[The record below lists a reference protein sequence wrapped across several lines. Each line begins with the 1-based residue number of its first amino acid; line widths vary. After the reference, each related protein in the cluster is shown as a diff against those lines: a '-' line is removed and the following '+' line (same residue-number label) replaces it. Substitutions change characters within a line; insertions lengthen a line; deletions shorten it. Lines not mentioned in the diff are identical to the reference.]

1 MSRLLEKSEATRH
14 RANWFPAH
22 GQQLPR
28 TEAQS
33 IERENW
39 TKSRLSPL
47 VKVSGSPTV
56 RKHLAD
62 PLKAHPAQ
70 LSPLG
75 VPSAWNALSIV
86 CCDTETDHVQC
97 NPIGLHLAAISR
109 KLISSVL
116 LSVHARKGNSL
127 KQSYFSRRQNICIRL
142 IYKILSCQ

>member
-1 MSRLLEKSEATRH
+1 MIAAYVYTVKIHSIFLYWPQEANSCRDYSRSPKQRGIELIG
-14 RANWFPAH
+14 FPPM
-22 GQQLPR
+22 GNNSR
-28 TEAQS
+28 AQS

-75 VPSAWNALSIV
+75 VPSVWNVRSIV
-86 CCDTETDHVQC
+86 CCT
-97 NPIGLHLAAISR
+97 P
-109 KLISSVL
+109 KLITCNATRSVCTL
-116 LSVHARKGNSL
+116 LPSPAN
-127 KQSYFSRRQNICIRL
+127 
-142 IYKILSCQ
+142 